1 MFINQFACLRDRRA
15 IGTKRLT
22 NRGWFV
28 PGVVAAVLGLGA
40 ANAQASMYV
49 QGTITEIAYD
59 KDTIIFRV
67 NNGVPTTPCTGATG
81 NWLRIPSEYK
91 SMIAFI
97 TGEWLRGNIPGVSVA
112 VYATGLD
119 GHGFC
124 TVSQIDP
131 IE

>member
-1 MFINQFACLRDRRA
+1 MSSSNDSK
-15 IGTKRLT
+15 KRL
-22 NRGWFV
+22 RRLV
-28 PGVVAAVLGLGA
+28 PGLLAAVLATSA
-40 ANAQASMYV
+40 ADVSASMYV

-67 NNGVPTTPCTGATG
+67 SNGVPTTPCTGAYG
-81 NWLRIPSEYK
+81 NWLRIPPEYK
-91 SMIAFI
+91 SMIAFV

-112 VYATGLD
+112 VYATALD